1 MPRFDQLTGDQMAQL
16 AYLVLLGVVLASYVL
31 VAGRGRM
38 GTMLRHAVLWAL
50 LFTGVAAA
58 WGLWDSARLTSA
70 VVQQAPDGSGI
81 AVRRSADRQFHLTLD
96 LTGPSGVA
104 RPVSFIL
111 DTGATDMVLTRA
123 DAASLGFGASDL
135 RFLGTARTANGVTR
149 TAEVRLD
156 SVVLQGHAAQNVRA
170 LVNEGAL
177 HASLL
182 GMRYLERFARIEI
195 ARDILR
201 IVF

>member
-1 MPRFDQLTGDQMAQL
+1 MPTFDQLSSDQITQL
-16 AYLVLLGVVLASYVL
+16 VYLVVLGVVLASYVL

-38 GTMLRHAVLWAL
+38 ATLLRHALLWAL

-58 WGLWDSARLTSA
+58 WGLWDSTRLTSA
-70 VVQQAPDGSGI
+70 AVQQAPDGSGF
-81 AVRRSADRQFHLTLD
+81 AVRRSADRQFHLTLE

-104 RPVSFIL
+104 RPVRFIL
-111 DTGATDMVLTRA
+111 DTGASDMVLTRS
-123 DAASLGFGASDL
+123 DAEKLGFGPQDL

-156 SVVLQGHAAQNVRA
+156 SVVLQGHSAQGVRA
-170 LVNEGAL
+170 LVNEGEL
-177 HASLL
+177 HSSLL

-201 IVF
+201 IVY

>member
-70 VVQQAPDGSGI
+70 VVQQAPDGTGI

-135 RFLGTARTANGVTR
+135 RFLGTARTA
-149 TAEVRLD
+149 EVRLD